1 MTLEEDR
8 ELKEFTRKLGQQ
20 VRKTI
25 EQEVLGRFRGEVQVE
40 CFTERQRVNLPRIM
54 ERTKRRIYILTTNLD
69 YTERFL
75 QKSIRLALER
85 NKDNSAFKVE
95 ILTMDPEGDVANAR
109 AIQLARNVRL
119 YRNELRR
126 SLDNMNDEFG
136 DHPQVEIVTY
146 RTLPTQ
152 MTFIFDDIVV
162 TSVVSL
168 GQQSREGVHFMLQNV
183 PEVAETFVTHFR
195 ALKTLEMA
203 RSY

>member
-25 EQEVLGRFRGEVQVE
+25 EQEVLGRFRGEFQVE